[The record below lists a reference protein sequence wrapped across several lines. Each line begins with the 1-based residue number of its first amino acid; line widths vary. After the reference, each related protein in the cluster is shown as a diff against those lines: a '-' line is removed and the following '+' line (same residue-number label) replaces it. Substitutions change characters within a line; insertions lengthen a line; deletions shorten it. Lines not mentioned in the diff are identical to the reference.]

1 MISLVILII
10 SLVISLFVI
19 IPLVRGLITEDKTG
33 CEKGV
38 SSDGAF
44 KRNLYDLERKK
55 DLIISEILDIDFD
68 YGLGKLNR
76 QDYNEIKYKYKLKA
90 AEILKQIDK
99 IKEVE
104 SSKGRSDKSENKIQ
118 SDKVNKEM

>member
-10 SLVISLFVI
+10 SLLVSLFVI
-19 IPLVRGLITEDKTG
+19 MPLVRGLVKENKTG
-33 CEKGV
+33 CEKEAF
-38 SSDGAF
+38 SDGAF

-68 YGLGKLNR
+68 YGLGKLNH
-76 QDYNEIKYKYKLKA
+76 QDYNEIKDKYKLKA

-104 SSKGRSDKSENKIQ
+104 SRKGRSDKSENKIQ
-118 SDKVNKEM
+118 SDKVNEEM